1 MPDLLSS
8 SIPLYSSEMPYHYV
22 YDNIP
27 LEALKRRD
35 EILSSSL
42 DKNTTV
48 LINAQG
54 TQGSLSNRLNQSID
68 EDGNLKPTAIDQAL
82 HNIAEH
88 ADGSKNEDPS
98 VLDYYVN
105 TLMYPSLINPVS
117 YVRML
122 HVERDKLS
130 RIADEATNLSFE
142 LNLPS
147 QTFIF
152 NDGSVIFENSET
164 IEWSFTAPN
173 ILKPVINFSIDFVHR
188 HYYDVDPITL
198 DYQNYSVNVLS
209 TPYMEGSL
217 RVYLNGTRLTE
228 SSSIYAPGETPSNSP
243 YFITFTS
250 DYENGTFSLNTAIT
264 ANDIIRIDFD
274 IALN

>member
-8 SIPLYSSEMPYHYV
+8 TIPLYSSEMPYHFI

-27 LEALKRRD
+27 LQALKRRD
-35 EILSSSL
+35 EILASGL
-42 DKNTTV
+42 DKNTLV

-68 EDGNLKPTAIDQAL
+68 ADGNLKSTAVDQAL

-88 ADGSKNEDPS
+88 ADGSKTEDVG
-98 VLDYYVN
+98 VLDYYQN
-105 TLMYPSLINPVS
+105 TLMYPSLVNPVS

-130 RIADEATNLSFE
+130 RVADEATNLSVE

-147 QTFIF
+147 QIVIF
-152 NDGSVIFENSET
+152 NDGSLILENSDT
-164 IEWSFTAPN
+164 VEWTFTSPN
-173 ILKPVINFSIDFVHR
+173 IIKPMVNFSLDFVHR
-188 HYYDVDPITL
+188 HYYDIDPITL

-217 RVYLNGTRLTE
+217 RVYLNGTRLSETT
-228 SSSIYAPGETPSNSP
+228 SVYAPGETPSSTA

-250 DYENGTFSLNTAIT
+250 DYANGTFSLSSAIT
-264 ANDIIRIDFD
+264 SSDIIRIDFD
-274 IALN
+274 VTLN

>member
-8 SIPLYSSEMPYHYV
+8 SIPLYSSEMPYHWI

-35 EILSSSL
+35 EILSAAL
-42 DKNTTV
+42 DKNTLV
-48 LINAQG
+48 LVNAQG

-68 EDGNLKPTAIDQAL
+68 ENGNLKTTAIDEAL

-88 ADGSKNEDPS
+88 ADGSKTEDPLL
-98 VLDYYVN
+98 LDYYNN
-105 TLMYPSLINPVS
+105 TLMYPSLVNPVS
-117 YVRML
+117 YVRMM

-130 RIADEATNLSFE
+130 RVADEATNLSVE

-147 QTFIF
+147 QTVIF
-152 NDGSVIFENSET
+152 NDGSVVLENSDT

-173 ILKPVINFSIDFVHR
+173 ILKPMVNFSLDFVHR
-188 HYYDVDPITL
+188 HYYDVDPVTL

-209 TPYMEGSL
+209 TPYMEGTL
-217 RVYLNGTRLTE
+217 RVYLNGTRLSETNNL
-228 SSSIYAPGETPSNSP
+228 YAPGETPSNTP
-243 YFITFTS
+243 YFISFTS
-250 DYENGTFSLNTAIT
+250 DYANGTFSLSSAIT
-264 ANDIIRIDFD
+264 ASDIIRIDFD
-274 IALN
+274 VALN